1 MREIIYFMEVFIM
14 NLLGWVLLVYLVLSI
29 IVGVAGLIYWWP
41 VYKNLRKMMIEETE
55 ENKEI

>member
-1 MREIIYFMEVFIM
+1 M

-29 IVGVAGLIYWWP
+29 IAGVAGLIYWWP
-41 VYKNLRKMMIEETE
+41 VYRNLRKMMIEETE

>member
-1 MREIIYFMEVFIM
+1 M

-29 IVGVAGLIYWWP
+29 IAGVAGLIYWWP